1 MKLLYS
7 RIIFFIVFF
16 LISCSDFN
24 TNINDEIIA
33 SVDSDYLYLSDF
45 QKLNY
50 DFKTTEDSLLAVNS
64 YINRW
69 ALNQILLR
77 QSLINLPEEKLARI
91 SDLVENYKFDLMT
104 NNYTEFV
111 VSSKLDTV
119 LTSTET
125 FDFYKKN
132 RANFK
137 LNEPIYRV
145 KYVNF
150 LKNNVDRR
158 GITRSFKRFNNE
170 DKRFIDSL
178 SFQFLDSFLADTIWL
193 DQGDIIKNIS
203 FINYDNFD
211 DFFSKKR
218 KYFEIKG
225 ETDLSLFNII
235 ESIEANEFAPFSY
248 VKNIVENIVLNK
260 RKLDLIENFN
270 SEILND
276 AIKTKKFQVYEIID

>member
-1 MKLLYS
+1 M
-7 RIIFFIVFF
+7 
-16 LISCSDFN
+16 ISCKDFN
-24 TNINDEIIA
+24 TKINDKIIA

-50 DFKTTEDSLLAVNS
+50 DFETKKDSLLAVNS
-64 YINRW
+64 YINKW

-77 QSLINLPEEKLARI
+77 QSLINLSKEKLAKI
-91 SDLVENYKFDLMT
+91 NDLVENYKFDLMV

-111 VSSKLDTV
+111 VSSKLDTI

-132 RANFK
+132 STNFK
-137 LNEPIYRV
+137 LNEPVYRV
-145 KYVNF
+145 KYINF

-193 DQGDIIKNIS
+193 NQGELIKNIS
-203 FINYDNFD
+203 FINSDNFEN
-211 DFFSKKR
+211 FFLKKR

-235 ESIEANEFAPFSY
+235 ESIEANELAPFSY

-260 RKLDLIENFN
+260 RKLNLIENFN
-270 SEILND
+270 NEILND
-276 AIKTKKFQVYEIID
+276 AIKTKKFQVYEIMD

>member
-1 MKLLYS
+1 M
-7 RIIFFIVFF
+7 
-16 LISCSDFN
+16 ISCNDFN
-24 TNINDEIIA
+24 TNVNDEIIA

-50 DFKTTEDSLLAVNS
+50 DFKTKEDSLLAVNS
-64 YINRW
+64 YINKW
-69 ALNQILLR
+69 ALDQILLR
-77 QSLINLPEEKLARI
+77 QSLINLSKEKLAKI
-91 SDLVENYKFDLMT
+91 YNLVENYKFDLMT

-111 VSSKLDTV
+111 ISSKLDTI
-119 LTSTET
+119 LTSAET
-125 FDFYKKN
+125 FDFYKRN

-137 LNEPIYRV
+137 LNEPIYRI

-270 SEILND
+270 NEILSD
-276 AIKTKKFQVYEIID
+276 AIKTKKFQVYEITD

>member
-1 MKLLYS
+1 M
-7 RIIFFIVFF
+7 
-16 LISCSDFN
+16 ISCSDFN

-45 QKLNY
+45 QKSNH
-50 DFKTTEDSLLAVNS
+50 DFKTKKDSLLAINS
-64 YINRW
+64 YINKW
-69 ALNQILLR
+69 ALNQILFR
-77 QSLINLPEEKLARI
+77 QSLINLSEEKLAKI
-91 SDLVENYKFDLMT
+91 NDLVENYKFDLMT

-111 VSSKLDTV
+111 VSSKLDTI

-178 SFQFLDSFLADTIWL
+178 SFQFLDFFLADTIWL
-193 DQGDIIKNIS
+193 NQGELIKNIS
-203 FINYDNFD
+203 FINSDNFD
-211 DFFSKKR
+211 DFFLKKR

-225 ETDLSLFNII
+225 ETDLSLFSII
-235 ESIEANEFAPFSY
+235 ESIEANEFAPFPY

-270 SEILND
+270 NEILND
-276 AIKTKKFQVYEIID
+276 AIKTKKFQVYEIMD

>member
-1 MKLLYS
+1 M
-7 RIIFFIVFF
+7 
-16 LISCSDFN
+16 ISCNDFN
-24 TNINDEIIA
+24 TNVNDEIIA

-50 DFKTTEDSLLAVNS
+50 DFKTKEDSLLAVNS
-64 YINRW
+64 YINKW
-69 ALNQILLR
+69 ALDQILLR
-77 QSLINLPEEKLARI
+77 QSLINLSKEKLAKI
-91 SDLVENYKFDLMT
+91 YNLVENYKFDLMT

-111 VSSKLDTV
+111 ISSKLDTI
-119 LTSTET
+119 LNSAET
-125 FDFYKKN
+125 FDFYKRN

-137 LNEPIYRV
+137 LNEPIYRI

-225 ETDLSLFNII
+225 ETDLSLFDII
-235 ESIEANEFAPFSY
+235 ESIEANEFAPFPY

-270 SEILND
+270 NEILSD
-276 AIKTKKFQVYEIID
+276 AIKTKKFQVYEIMD

>member
-235 ESIEANEFAPFSY
+235 ESIEANEFAPFPY

>member
-1 MKLLYS
+1 M
-7 RIIFFIVFF
+7 
-16 LISCSDFN
+16 ISCKDFN
-24 TNINDEIIA
+24 TKINDKIIA

-50 DFKTTEDSLLAVNS
+50 DFETKKDSLLAVNS
-64 YINRW
+64 YINKW

-77 QSLINLPEEKLARI
+77 QSLINLSKEKLAKI
-91 SDLVENYKFDLMT
+91 NDLVENYKFDLMT

-111 VSSKLDTV
+111 VSSKLDTI

-125 FDFYKKN
+125 FNFYKKN
-132 RANFK
+132 RTNFK

-145 KYVNF
+145 KYISF

-193 DQGDIIKNIS
+193 NQGELIKNVS
-203 FINYDNFD
+203 FINSDNFEN
-211 DFFSKKR
+211 FFLKKR

-235 ESIEANEFAPFSY
+235 ESIEANELAPFSY

-260 RKLDLIENFN
+260 RKLNLIENFN
-270 SEILND
+270 NEILND
-276 AIKTKKFQVYEIID
+276 AIKTKKFQVYEIMD

>member
-1 MKLLYS
+1 M
-7 RIIFFIVFF
+7 
-16 LISCSDFN
+16 ISCNDFN
-24 TNINDEIIA
+24 TNVNDEIIA

-50 DFKTTEDSLLAVNS
+50 DFKTEKDSLLAVNS
-64 YINRW
+64 YINKW
-69 ALNQILLR
+69 ALDQILLR
-77 QSLINLPEEKLARI
+77 QSLINLSEEKLAKI
-91 SDLVENYKFDLMT
+91 NDLVENYKFDLMT

-111 VSSKLDTV
+111 ISSKLDTI
-119 LTSTET
+119 LTSDET
-125 FDFYKKN
+125 FDFYKRN

-193 DQGDIIKNIS
+193 NQGNIIKNIS

-235 ESIEANEFAPFSY
+235 ESIEANEFAPFPY

-270 SEILND
+270 NEILSD
-276 AIKTKKFQVYEIID
+276 AIKTKRFQVYEIMD